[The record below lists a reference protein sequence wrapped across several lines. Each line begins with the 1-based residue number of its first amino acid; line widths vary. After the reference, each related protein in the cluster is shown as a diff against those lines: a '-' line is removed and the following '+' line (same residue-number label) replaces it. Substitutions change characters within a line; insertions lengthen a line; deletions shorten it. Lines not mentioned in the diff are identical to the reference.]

1 VSSSNEQDKSSRKG
15 FAGLS
20 DLVSKVAVPP
30 PSSTIPAPPPVRASA
45 NPAPA
50 PRQTAAPDPPP
61 TREAPTPSMEV
72 YNPPVRKPKTWLES
86 NWGWVVGIG
95 VVVLYALS
103 NPQGGNQ
110 ASNSPT
116 STPSAASSSAITA
129 SLTESMPPVGTDVIL
144 SESQIRY
151 CLAEQIRVD
160 AARTAIDE
168 YSQYSVD
175 FFNSMIASINSRC
188 SSYRYRERD
197 MTASRGIV
205 EAHRNELWQQGLQ
218 RMRGGLGSTN
228 PLGQYSPPQSPS
240 SSAVSSNN
248 YSSPPQP
255 GTSAVHANS
264 SNAPRRTSQGCE
276 YKPVMDEDDMKACG
290 IVR

>member
-1 VSSSNEQDKSSRKG
+1 MSSSNEQDKSSRKG

-30 PSSTIPAPPPVRASA
+30 PSSTIPARPPARASA
-45 NPAPA
+45 DPAPA
-50 PRQTAAPDPPP
+50 PRQTTTPVPTP
-61 TREAPTPSMEV
+61 TRASPTPSMEV
-72 YNPPVRKPKTWLES
+72 YNPPVTKPKSWLAN

-110 ASNSPT
+110 ASNSQT
-116 STPSAASSSAITA
+116 SSPSTASSS
-129 SLTESMPPVGTDVIL
+129 TESMPPVGTDLIL

-160 AARTAIDE
+160 AARTALDE

-197 MTASRGIV
+197 MSAVRGIV
-205 EAHRNELWQQGLQ
+205 EAHRSELWQQGLQ
-218 RMRGGLGSTN
+218 RMRGGLGLSN
-228 PLGQYSPPQSPS
+228 PSGQYSQPQSPAKPAISSNSYSPPPQSGAS
-240 SSAVSSNN
+240 TAR
-248 YSSPPQP
+248 
-255 GTSAVHANS
+255 ANS
-264 SNAPRRTSQGCE
+264 SNVPRRTSQGCE
-276 YKPVMDEDDMKACG
+276 YKSVMDEDDMKACG